1 MIGLIMFFTVSI
13 LQVLTYRNLEILH
26 LVYINRTM
34 GIYMKKNRETKCNI
48 QKHIYI
54 SVYTYVAYSI
64 ILYFVN
70 SVIFAFHSLY
80 MFLLLSMTTHISGN
94 AKLGQTLLPFN

>member
-1 MIGLIMFFTVSI
+1 MFFTVSI

-26 LVYINRTM
+26 LVYISRTM
-34 GIYMKKNRETKCNI
+34 GIYMKKNREVKTKCNI

-80 MFLLLSMTTHISGN
+80 MFLLFYMTTHISGN